1 MMKYKTQRE
10 AALNNH
16 MTREMELV
24 ALQEKTTVETVRRA
38 LADGKACLPA
48 NNRFSLESPRIIGE
62 GFTVKINANIGT
74 SPDVD
79 DPTTEIEKVKTAVS
93 AGADAVMDLSTGD
106 NIREIRRKIRAECP
120 VPLGTV
126 PIYEAASELIQ
137 ADRPLKELSVD
148 ALFDVIRRHGEDGVD
163 FITVHCGVT
172 TSALERLNLQ
182 GRITR
187 IVSRGGSLLAQWM
200 VKNKAENPLYEHYD
214 RLLEI
219 AKEYDMALS
228 LGDGL
233 RPGSLADASDRAQI
247 QELITLGELTDR
259 AWDAGVQVMIEGP
272 GHVPMHQVRM
282 NMEIQKSLCK
292 GAPFYVLGPLVT
304 DIAPGYD
311 HITSAIGGAI
321 AAWAGADFLCYV
333 TPAEHLRLPTLKDV
347 REGVVASKIAAHAAD
362 IARGN
367 PAAFEQDRKMAEA
380 RRDMDWKRQIACAL
394 DPETAAQIR
403 RSAPPADEDVCSMC
417 GRFCAIKGWD
427 DASKGLSKGK
437 K

>member
-1 MMKYKTQRE
+1 MEGTKTQRE
-10 AALNNH
+10 SALNKIN
-16 MTREMELV
+16 TREMELV
-24 ALQEKTTVETVRRA
+24 ALDEHVSVDCVSER
-38 LADGKACLPA
+38 LASGVACLPV
-48 NNRFSLESPRIIGE
+48 NNRHVLKSPRIVGS

-74 SPDVD
+74 SPDLQDVD
-79 DPTTEIEKVKTAVS
+79 MEIRKVETAVA
-93 AGADAVMDLSTGD
+93 AGADAVMDLSTGGD
-106 NIREIRRKIRAECP
+106 IRGIRRRIREICP

-126 PIYEAASELIQ
+126 PIYEAAAELIL
-137 ADRPLKELSVD
+137 ADRPLQEMTPDL
-148 ALFDVIRRHGEDGVD
+148 LFDVIRRHGEDGVD

-172 TSALERLNLQ
+172 TQSLERLNRQ

-200 VKNKAENPLYEHYD
+200 VRNKKENPLYEHYD

-219 AKEYDMALS
+219 AREFDMTLS

-233 RPGSLADASDRAQI
+233 RPGCLADATDRAQI

-272 GHVPMHQVRM
+272 GHVPMNQIET
-282 NMEIQKSLCK
+282 NMQIQKTLCK

-311 HITSAIGGAI
+311 HITSAIGGAL
-321 AAWAGADFLCYV
+321 AAWSGADFLCYV

-347 REGVVASKIAAHAAD
+347 REGVVASRIAAHAAD

-367 PAAFEQDRKMAEA
+367 IRAFEQDRKMAVA
-380 RRDMDWKRQIACAL
+380 RKNLDWKAQIACAI
-394 DPETAAQIR
+394 DPDTAAQIR
-403 RSAPPADEDVCSMC
+403 QSAPPADEDVCSMC
-417 GRFCAIKGWD
+417 GKFCAIKGWQ
-427 DASKGLSKGK
+427 DAEKH
-437 K
+437 